1 MLISRFFQFL
11 LRGGPSGEPI
21 EEVERAVAHTE
32 TGAEPP
38 KQPYRDYSD
47 FCQRMEALIEQYSA
61 NFSARQ
67 DSLKRRPLVSVIM
80 PVYNPD
86 PRWLKEAIDSVI
98 NQVYPNWEL
107 CIADDRSTDPRIRTL
122 IEAYAQD
129 NDRIRAV
136 FREKNGHI
144 SEASNSALTLA
155 TGEFV
160 ALLDHDD
167 YLPKHALARVV
178 DCINDHPGTDIIYTD
193 EDKIDETGARS
204 QPHFKS
210 DWNPDLLLGQNYIS
224 HLGIYRLSTLR
235 EIGGFRV
242 GYEGAQDWDLVLRL
256 SSRIPASRI
265 RHIPEVLYHWRSI
278 SGSTAR
284 DIDEKSYAHEAA
296 RKVLADHFRVQKI
309 DATLEPVDR
318 YYWRP
323 VYKQS
328 APSVAIIIPT
338 RDRMDLLKSC
348 IESVLS
354 KTDYANFRIIVA
366 DNDSENPETLHYL
379 ERIQGREA
387 DVVRTPGEFNFS
399 RINNLAIKSRD
410 EEIVCLLNN
419 DTKVIDAS
427 WLDELVMHS
436 ARPSIG
442 PVGAKL
448 LFPHDHVQHAGI
460 VLGIGGIGSEAFKYI
475 HKSDDGY
482 IHRAFL
488 IGNYSAVTGACMA
501 VRKSV
506 WGEVNGFDEE
516 NVPNAYSDVDFCL
529 RCSEAGY
536 RSVFTP
542 FAQLIHEQSA
552 SRGPENSPQFDAA
565 VEYMQKRWGDAIAKD
580 PYYNPN
586 LSLER
591 EDFTLAFPPRG
602 YAMQ

>member
-1 MLISRFFQFL
+1 MLINRFFQFL
-11 LRGGPSGEPI
+11 SRTRPRERPTEDLVKVLPSPKTSD
-21 EEVERAVAHTE
+21 A
-32 TGAEPP
+32 PP
-38 KQPYRDYSD
+38 QQPYRDYAD
-47 FCQRMEALIEQYSA
+47 FCQRMEPLVDQYCA

-67 DSLKRRPLVSVIM
+67 GSLDLRPLVSVIL

-86 PRWLKEAIDSVI
+86 PKWLKEAIESVV
-98 NQVYPNWEL
+98 NQIYSNWEL
-107 CIADDRSTDPRIRTL
+107 CIADDRSSDPRIEEL
-122 IEAYAQD
+122 IEAYTREND
-129 NDRIRAV
+129 NIRAI
-136 FREKNGHI
+136 FREQNGHI
-144 SEASNSALTLA
+144 SEASNSALALA

-167 YLPKHALARVV
+167 YLPRHALARVV
-178 DCINDHPGTDIIYTD
+178 DCINAHPETDIIYTD
-193 EDKIDETGARS
+193 EDKIDASGIRS

-235 EIGGFRV
+235 EIGGFRA
-242 GYEGAQDWDLVLRL
+242 GFEGAQDWDLVLRL
-256 SSRIPASRI
+256 SSKIPASRI
-265 RHIPEVLYHWRSI
+265 QHIPEVLYHWRSI

-296 RKVLADHFRVQKI
+296 RNALAAYFQNQKI
-309 DATLEPVDR
+309 EVSLEAVDR
-318 YYWRP
+318 FYWRP
-323 VYKQS
+323 VYKHS
-328 APSVAIIIPT
+328 SPSVAIIIPT
-338 RDRMDLLKSC
+338 RDRSDLLKSA

-354 KTDYANFRIIVA
+354 QTSYPNYRIAIA
-366 DNDSENPETLHYL
+366 DNDSEDPETLHYL
-379 ERIQGREA
+379 ESVDKLGIETIRI
-387 DVVRTPGEFNFS
+387 PGDFNFS
-399 RINNLAIKSRD
+399 RINNLAIESRNED
-410 EEIVCLLNN
+410 IICLLNN
-419 DTKVIDAS
+419 DTRVINPS
-427 WLDELVMHS
+427 WLDELAMH
-436 ARPSIG
+436 AVRPEIG

-482 IHRAFL
+482 IHRALL

-506 WGEVNGFDEE
+506 WREVGGFDEE
-516 NVPNAYSDVDFCL
+516 NTPNAFSDVDFCL

-565 VEYMQKRWGDAIAKD
+565 VVYMRARWSQAIAKD

-602 YAMQ
+602 YATQ